1 VWANYNTDDY
11 ALQHQDTNDE
21 TLILQK
27 EVTQQ
32 GPTSDCDNTFIQQEL
47 TREDLF
53 VLKRQPLTTSAQL
66 TTEVSADPTLTPR
79 LDLARKKPMTAVNR
93 LKATNACSG
102 NLTPMA
108 SYGDMNTPDLK
119 LELKKYGIKPLTK
132 KQAVKKLVEIY
143 EYTHKSKLKRSASC
157 MGFDTPEPVGKKST
171 LRRVESSQCLE
182 GRC

>member
-32 GPTSDCDNTFIQQEL
+32 GPTIDCDNTFIQQEL

-66 TTEVSADPTLTPR
+66 TTEVPADPTLTPR

-93 LKATNACSG
+93 LKATNASG

-132 KQAVKKLVEIY
+132 KQAVKKLVE
-143 EYTHKSKLKRSASC
+143 EYTEKS
-157 MGFDTPEPVGKKST
+157 GIKS
-171 LRRVESSQCLE
+171 VP
-182 GRC
+182 